1 MLHNENS
8 LISSEKEN
16 EDTQSMP
23 STPTKK
29 LLPLINI
36 HPLSPPIVPGVEQ
49 LQSMLLKNIL
59 HTVMIFQCSMQDHL

>member
-36 HPLSPPIVPGVEQ
+36 RPLSPPIVPGVEQ
-49 LQSMLLKNIL
+49 L
-59 HTVMIFQCSMQDHL
+59 